1 MSSSRPA
8 FRLSTCRISRSRS
21 SAVGSRRLLRV
32 SAEPRA
38 KQRAKDWAMTA
49 PLPVRGIDGPEIA
62 DALER
67 NQWEFIRGFAAVDGV
82 EVVDDERT
90 LRVATGVP
98 SPLFNP
104 VLRATVAQ
112 EEVKELVDEAREWYR
127 QRRLPWS
134 WYAGPAS
141 GPGEVAPELARR
153 GFAKVSEPPGM
164 AADLAAVDGL
174 DPGFPVVVE
183 RVADRAMVDAWFS
196 VFAPSFELS
205 RAAASAF
212 RDLIIAGGLDES
224 AAMLNYIAFVG
235 AEPVATGSLVPAAGV
250 GGIYNIAT
258 RASRRGRGI
267 GRAMTWSLMREAAT
281 MGYRVAILWSTAA
294 GLPVYRRLGF
304 VERVRVPTYLG
315 PGS

>member
-1 MSSSRPA
+1 
-8 FRLSTCRISRSRS
+8 
-21 SAVGSRRLLRV
+21 
-32 SAEPRA
+32 
-38 KQRAKDWAMTA
+38 MTA

-67 NQWEFIRGFAAVDGV
+67 NQWEFIRGFAAVGGV
-82 EVVDDERT
+82 EVVDDSHS

-104 VLRATVAQ
+104 VLRATVAP
-112 EEVKELVDEAREWYR
+112 EDVAGLVDEAREWYR
-127 QRRLPWS
+127 VRRLPWS

-141 GPGEVAPELARR
+141 GPGNIAAELERR

-164 AADLAAVDGL
+164 AARLADLDALDRGAAIT
-174 DPGFPVVVE
+174 VE
-183 RVADRAMVDAWFS
+183 RVTDAAMVDAWFG
-196 VFAPSFELS
+196 VFAPAFELS

-212 RDLIIAGGLDES
+212 RDLILAGGLDDD
-224 AAMLNYIAFVG
+224 APMRNYLAYAG
-235 AEPVATGSLVPAAGV
+235 GEPVATGSLVPAAGV

-258 RASRRGRGI
+258 RANRRGRGI
-267 GRAMTWSLMREAAT
+267 GRAITWALMREAAAI
-281 MGYRVAILWSTAA
+281 GYEVAILWSTVA

-304 VERVRVPTYLG
+304 EERVRVPTYLG